1 MDRHAALD
9 PLHPLGDGTR
19 VLVQPS
25 DGVLPLLELIGNAE
39 RSVWIKQFTFT
50 HPALLDAVIAAHNA
64 GRDVR
69 VMLNPHRSSGDRAN
83 DAAYATLEAAGVR
96 LQWSSPSFA
105 VTHEKSM
112 LIDDRL
118 AMIATFNFCEKYFT
132 LTRDY
137 AMVTERPAEVAEIRT
152 CFEADWDRQSFH
164 PAPGTALLWSN
175 RNSRSSMSVFIDTA
189 RHSLDIQHPKFVD
202 ATILERIV
210 QASRRG
216 VDVRV
221 LCGGKHGISEWDA
234 LDTFASLR
242 VMDQLGVKVR
252 KQKDLRLHA
261 KLLIADG
268 HSALVGSMNIDRSAF
283 DLRRELGAV
292 VEGKAAVHLL
302 TSVFQADWHAAH
314 HYEPPD
320 PLVSHTHVED
330 DFPHDPDLVHE

>member
-1 MDRHAALD
+1 
-9 PLHPLGDGTR
+9 
-19 VLVQPS
+19 VLVQPN
-25 DGVLPLLELIGNAE
+25 DGVLPLLELVSSAE

-50 HPALLDAVIAAHNA
+50 HPALLDAVIAAHNS
-64 GRDVR
+64 GLDVR
-69 VMLNPHRSSGDRAN
+69 VMLNSHRSSGDRAN
-83 DAAYATLEAAGVR
+83 DVAYATLKEAGVR
-96 LQWSSPSFA
+96 LQWSNPRFA

-118 AMIATFNFCEKYFT
+118 ALIATFNFCQKYLT

-137 AMVTERPAEVAEIRT
+137 GLVTERPTEVAEIHS
-152 CFEADWDRQSFH
+152 CFDADWDRQPFH
-164 PAPGTALLWSN
+164 PASGTALLWSN
-175 RNSRSSMSVFIDTA
+175 HNSRSIISSFIDAA
-189 RHSLDIQHPKFVD
+189 RHNLDIQHPKFVD
-202 ATILERIV
+202 TTILERIV

-221 LCGGKHGISEWDA
+221 LCGGKHGISEWDV

-242 VMDQLGVKVR
+242 VMDQLGVRVR

-268 HSALVGSMNIDRSAF
+268 RRALVGSMNIDRSAF

-292 VEGKAAVHLL
+292 VAGEAAVHLL
-302 TSVFQADWHAAH
+302 ASMFQADWHSAH
-314 HYEPPD
+314 DYEAPD
-320 PLVSHTHVED
+320 PLLSQAHEED

>member
-1 MDRHAALD
+1 
-9 PLHPLGDGTR
+9 
-19 VLVQPS
+19 
-25 DGVLPLLELIGNAE
+25 
-39 RSVWIKQFTFT
+39 
-50 HPALLDAVIAAHNA
+50 
-64 GRDVR
+64 
-69 VMLNPHRSSGDRAN
+69 
-83 DAAYATLEAAGVR
+83 
-96 LQWSSPSFA
+96 
-105 VTHEKSM
+105 
-112 LIDDRL
+112 
-118 AMIATFNFCEKYFT
+118 
-132 LTRDY
+132 
-137 AMVTERPAEVAEIRT
+137 
-152 CFEADWDRQSFH
+152 
-164 PAPGTALLWSN
+164 
-175 RNSRSSMSVFIDTA
+175 MSVFIDTA
-189 RHSLDIQHPKFVD
+189 RRSLDIQHPKFVD

>member
-1 MDRHAALD
+1 MERHAALD
-9 PLHPLGDGTR
+9 QLHPLGDGTR
-19 VLVQPS
+19 VLVQPN
-25 DGVLPLLELIGNAE
+25 DGALPLLELIRNAE

-50 HPALLDAVIAAHNA
+50 HPALLDAVIAAHGA

-83 DAAYATLEAAGVR
+83 DAAFARLEAAGIR
-96 LQWSSPSFA
+96 IQWTSPGFA

-132 LTRDY
+132 QTRDY
-137 AMVTERPAEVAEIRT
+137 GLLTERPTEVAEIRA
-152 CFEADWDRQSFH
+152 CFEADWDRQPFH

-175 RNSRSSMSVFIDTA
+175 CNSRRSMSAFIDSA

-216 VDVRV
+216 VGVRV
-221 LCGGKHGISEWDA
+221 LCGGKHGISEWDV

-268 HSALVGSMNIDRSAF
+268 NSALIGSMNIDRSAF

-292 VEGKAAVHLL
+292 LAGKAAVHLL
-302 TSVFQADWHAAH
+302 ASVFEDDWHAAH
-314 HYEPPD
+314 HYDAPD